1 MMRRLDYLLAEN
13 LRIIQSPSVFAFSL
27 DAVLLAR
34 FAYLPIQKG
43 NIIDLCSG
51 NGVIPLLIKQKN
63 EGEYYRGRNSR
74 AVVWYGC
81 TECIL

>member
-1 MMRRLDYLLAEN
+1 MNGWIICLAEN

-34 FAYLPIQKG
+34 FVYVPIQKG

-51 NGVIPLLIKQKN
+51 NGVIPLFLSARTKGQIIGVEIQ
-63 EGEYYRGRNSR
+63 E
-74 AVVWYGC
+74 
-81 TECIL
+81 TTL